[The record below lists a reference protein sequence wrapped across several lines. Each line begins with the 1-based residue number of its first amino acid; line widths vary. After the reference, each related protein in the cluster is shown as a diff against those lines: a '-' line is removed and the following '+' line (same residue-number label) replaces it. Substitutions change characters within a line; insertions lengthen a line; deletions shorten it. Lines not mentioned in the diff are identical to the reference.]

1 MPTQKPNIVQ
11 RRVLF
16 TALEHMLDDPV
27 VLLEGPR
34 SVGKSTLLREIASK
48 RGGRILDLDDMATL
62 DAVRADPATLIAGG
76 DLVCIDEYQKAP
88 IVLEAI
94 KSELNKD
101 SRPGRFVLTGSA
113 RHESLPAATQALTG
127 RLDRLS
133 VLPLSQGE
141 IAGIHEDWL
150 ERFLDNPSDC
160 VTGELST
167 HNRDDYIDRMLI
179 GGFPMALAASS
190 ASARSRWF
198 ANYVSLTLERDVR
211 VLSAIRHGALLP
223 EMLGRL
229 AGQSAQVLNIG
240 QVSMDLGLDP
250 TTAANYV
257 SLLEHVFIL
266 YRLGAWGKTLNSK
279 SGRLPKIHVTDSAVA
294 AHLMRLTPEKLAKR
308 DASALTQLGHVLET
322 FVVGELRKQASWLD
336 VNIKLGHWRTHRG
349 DEVDLVIE
357 RGDGSIVAF
366 EVKAA
371 ARVPGEDFRPLQ
383 FLRDKLGE
391 AFVGGA
397 VFYLGERSYKY
408 DDRLFVFPVD
418 QLWTPQQARFR

>member
-11 RRVLF
+11 RRVQF

-113 RHESLPAATQALTG
+113 RHKSLPAAAQALTG

-150 ERFLDNPSDC
+150 ERFLERFCAEPLVRQLRVAHTRARRASVVGHSTWRTSPGNAWAVGGPKCPSSQHWPSLHGSRIGSDNGGQLCFASGARLHSVQAWRVGQNAQLEERASTKNPRNRFSGRRPSYAAHPRKISQ
-160 VTGELST
+160 T
-167 HNRDDYIDRMLI
+167 R
-179 GGFPMALAASS
+179 GFS
-190 ASARSRWF
+190 AHRTWA
-198 ANYVSLTLERDVR
+198 
-211 VLSAIRHGALLP
+211 
-223 EMLGRL
+223 
-229 AGQSAQVLNIG
+229 
-240 QVSMDLGLDP
+240 
-250 TTAANYV
+250 
-257 SLLEHVFIL
+257 
-266 YRLGAWGKTLNSK
+266 RLG
-279 SGRLPKIHVTDSAVA
+279 
-294 AHLMRLTPEKLAKR
+294 
-308 DASALTQLGHVLET
+308 
-322 FVVGELRKQASWLD
+322 
-336 VNIKLGHWRTHRG
+336 NIRCW
-349 DEVDLVIE
+349 
-357 RGDGSIVAF
+357 
-366 EVKAA
+366 
-371 ARVPGEDFRPLQ
+371 
-383 FLRDKLGE
+383 
-391 AFVGGA
+391 
-397 VFYLGERSYKY
+397 
-408 DDRLFVFPVD
+408 
-418 QLWTPQQARFR
+418 

>member
-1 MPTQKPNIVQ
+1 MPTRTPGLVR
-11 RRVLF
+11 RRVLS

-34 SVGKSTLLREIASK
+34 SVGKSTLLREIALER
-48 RGGRILDLDDMATL
+48 RGRVLDLDDAATL
-62 DAVRADPATLIAGG
+62 DAIRADPATLIAGD

-94 KSELNKD
+94 KSELNKE

-113 RHESLPAATQALTG
+113 RHESLPAAAQALTG
-127 RLDRLS
+127 RLDRLP

-141 IAGIHEDWL
+141 IAGLHEDWL
-150 ERFLDNPSDC
+150 KRFLRNPSEC
-160 VTGELST
+160 VTSELST
-167 HNRDDYIDRMLI
+167 LTREGYIDRMVI

-190 ASARSRWF
+190 ASARSRWL

-211 VLSAIRHGALLP
+211 ALSAIRHGALLP
-223 EMLGRL
+223 ELLGRL
-229 AGQSAQVLNIG
+229 AGQTAHVLNIG
-240 QVSMDLGLDP
+240 QAATDLGLDP
-250 TTAANYV
+250 TTAASYV
-257 SLLEHVFIL
+257 SLLEHVFVL

-279 SGRLPKIHVTDSAVA
+279 SGRLPKIHVTDSAIA
-294 AHLMRLTPEKLAKR
+294 AQLMRITPEKLARR
-308 DASALTQLGHVLET
+308 DATALTELGHLLET

-336 VNIKLGHWRTHRG
+336 VQLGLGHWRTHKG

-357 RGDGSIVAF
+357 RDDGCTVAI

-383 FLRDKLGE
+383 FLRDKVGD
-391 AFVGGA
+391 AFIGGA
-397 VFYLGERSYKY
+397 VLYLGERSYNY

-418 QLWTPQQARFR
+418 QLWTP